1 MLISYRNGHLGD
13 IFGSLISPVLWV
25 QTFLA
30 FKLTGMFRGIQ
41 RCLWFCSRMLIRYR
55 NRHLGDIFAS
65 LINLVQWVRTF
76 FGLQIDGQ
84 DQRNP
89 TVSLVLL

>member
-1 MLISYRNGHLGD
+1 M
-13 IFGSLISPVLWV
+13 V
-25 QTFLA
+25 
-30 FKLTGMFRGIQ
+30 
-41 RCLWFCSRMLIRYR
+41 IRYR

-65 LINLVQWVRTF
+65 LINLVQWVWTF